1 MAMQAQNGPKWCQ
14 SPFSRI
20 SGTPSPGPPPGHVRS
35 KSSALSSPLSP
46 ALLDGHS
53 RHQSL
58 SDLGLASLSR
68 SNSHRPRSGS
78 VRNTTPA
85 TGTFAPKFIHTEAN
99 DGAADRV
106 DGIEG
111 ENDFS
116 GKRYVWLKDPERA
129 FVRGW
134 VVQELADGRLL
145 VQCDDGNQRE
155 VDGENVD
162 RVNPAKFDKADDMA
176 ELTHLNEASVIHNL
190 HMRYQADLIY
200 TYSGLFL
207 VTVNPYCPL
216 PIYTR
221 DYVNMYKGRNRD
233 DTKPHIFAM
242 ADEAFRN
249 LVDEG
254 QNQSI
259 LVTGESGA
267 GKTENTKKVI
277 QYLAAVAT
285 SDTPRAKHNDR
296 QLSNLSEQILRANP
310 LLEAF
315 GNAQTVRNNNS
326 SRFGKFIRI
335 EFTRSGQIA
344 GAFIDWYLLEKSR
357 VVRLNQHERSYHVFY
372 QLLRGADRS
381 MKRDFLLEDLDIGD
395 FDYIRHGND
404 TISGVSDKDEW
415 NALIEA
421 FYIMG
426 FSERE
431 QKSILQIIAT
441 VLHLGNIT
449 VVKESLRADQAALPP
464 DALVSAGK
472 ACHLLG
478 IEAEPF
484 VKALLHPRVKAG
496 REW

>member
-1 MAMQAQNGPKWCQ
+1 
-14 SPFSRI
+14 
-20 SGTPSPGPPPGHVRS
+20 
-35 KSSALSSPLSP
+35 
-46 ALLDGHS
+46 
-53 RHQSL
+53 
-58 SDLGLASLSR
+58 
-68 SNSHRPRSGS
+68 
-78 VRNTTPA
+78 
-85 TGTFAPKFIHTEAN
+85 
-99 DGAADRV
+99 
-106 DGIEG
+106 
-111 ENDFS
+111 
-116 GKRYVWLKDPERA
+116 
-129 FVRGW
+129 
-134 VVQELADGRLL
+134 
-145 VQCDDGNQRE
+145 
-155 VDGENVD
+155 
-162 RVNPAKFDKADDMA
+162 
-176 ELTHLNEASVIHNL
+176 
-190 HMRYQADLIY
+190 MRYQADLIY

-296 QLSNLSEQILRANP
+296 QLSDLSEQILRANP

-496 REW
+496 REWVEKVQTPEQ